1 VQASSFSN
9 INPPRFGTLS
19 TKEPR
24 CVQAAYTRFDSVRV
38 ACIDGV
44 ERTFSADVSVSTD
57 ATLRHFV

>member
-9 INPPRFGTLS
+9 IHRPRFGTLS

-44 ERTFSADVSVSTD
+44 MRTFSADVSVSTD
-57 ATLRHFV
+57 ATLRDFV